1 MPRFAAICAS
11 LLCACSFPGAPTLL
25 PPPFGP
31 DPAKPE
37 PARLFFPTGIA
48 IDPPATD
55 PAAGPARWLVVSNSN
70 ADRLYDAGAMY
81 SLPAAELLQ
90 YFRPLPPGTPAP
102 TPPFPAAAVVGK
114 VITGNYTGPLILAG
128 GTAFTGSRDTNRL
141 NAVALNPATGALT
154 CLGAAGSQDCRGD
167 SIDLNNAAQVEGPF
181 GIVTGRIHPPGF
193 PGDVNAVIVS
203 ALVPHIDSV
212 QSGVVFSSSHLA
224 ALDQANPTAVP
235 FFSATV
241 TDRLSGSGVGAG
253 PMVFDDRQREVIL
266 SGCYTRFGSASAG
279 GEPSTLKCGSAAGGA
294 NLLRFVPMDAGS
306 SAIARLYD
314 LGPQIHSVD
323 TTGLALGGVDAVTGL
338 RRLYMTT
345 RFPDTVVR
353 VALAANPA
361 FAPVV
366 EAVTTVS
373 SQPSQILLLQRPGG
387 ASGPDLLAVTGVATY
402 ETSTAAGKLL
412 LIDGMLGT
420 VVGQVDA
427 IGDTPFALA
436 QFPPQLGD
444 RSARLAVTAFG
455 GCGISLID
463 VPYDQPVAA
472 ALRATIGSCP
482 Q

>member
-1 MPRFAAICAS
+1 
-11 LLCACSFPGAPTLL
+11 
-25 PPPFGP
+25 
-31 DPAKPE
+31 
-37 PARLFFPTGIA
+37 
-48 IDPPATD
+48 
-55 PAAGPARWLVVSNSN
+55 
-70 ADRLYDAGAMY
+70 
-81 SLPAAELLQ
+81 
-90 YFRPLPPGTPAP
+90 
-102 TPPFPAAAVVGK
+102 
-114 VITGNYTGPLILAG
+114 
-128 GTAFTGSRDTNRL
+128 
-141 NAVALNPATGALT
+141 
-154 CLGAAGSQDCRGD
+154 
-167 SIDLNNAAQVEGPF
+167 LNNAAQVEGPF

-361 FAPVV
+361 LAPVV

-373 SQPSQILLLQRPGG
+373 SQPSQILLLQRPGA

-427 IGDTPFALA
+427 IGDTPFALV
-436 QFPPQLGD
+436 QFPPQPGD
-444 RSARLAVTAFG
+444 TSARLAVTAFG